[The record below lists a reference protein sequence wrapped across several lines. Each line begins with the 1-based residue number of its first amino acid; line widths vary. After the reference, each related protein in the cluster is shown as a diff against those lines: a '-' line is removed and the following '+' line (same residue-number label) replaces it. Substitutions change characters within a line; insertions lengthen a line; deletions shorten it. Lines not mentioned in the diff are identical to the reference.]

1 MGIPLHNLRLAMP
14 ASNRITRT
22 KRRALRRVR
31 QRERKRSA
39 PLPQSTFECVEFGAG
54 KPENL
59 VRMAKMHP
67 KRMYV
72 AVDPAYNEIRP
83 QRTVEEL
90 RKSDIDPYDNIK
102 RPKNSGILTASAT
115 MERFI
120 DNMICQGIRT
130 RNIHLR
136 MPDPQ
141 FVADRKLMDL
151 RMLFEEARNILVPNG
166 KILITGNTD
175 QMLSQIINWA
185 KENGL
190 SAGKP
195 VEVTTFLKARMSK
208 NPKKAVVARSV
219 YEQRFISMG
228 RQKVWQIKITYGLKQ
243 AFPSKEARRKRLH
256 N

>member
-1 MGIPLHNLRLAMP
+1 M
-14 ASNRITRT
+14 TRS
-22 KRRALRRVR
+22 
-31 QRERKRSA
+31 ECKRSA
-39 PLPQSTFECVEFGAG
+39 DWNPQLAHSRNSPRLLRSRSHHAG
-54 KPENL
+54 
-59 VRMAKMHP
+59 
-67 KRMYV
+67 
-72 AVDPAYNEIRP
+72 P

-166 KILITGNTD
+166 PSLMELI
-175 QMLSQIINWA
+175 
-185 KENGL
+185 
-190 SAGKP
+190 
-195 VEVTTFLKARMSK
+195 
-208 NPKKAVVARSV
+208 
-219 YEQRFISMG
+219 Y
-228 RQKVWQIKITYGLKQ
+228 
-243 AFPSKEARRKRLH
+243 
-256 N
+256 